1 MPRGCTANLRRC
13 GTCQNSI
20 FLRAILFSKMV
31 SVNLAVHKKSIVV
44 KGDTLPLKDTLKGLG
59 GRWNRSLGGWVFK
72 ASESDRVR
80 SALVLAQVDLVDEL
94 AEGGAA
100 FQAEPPAKRV
110 KAERSDGT
118 SSTSFADVFAEAASA
133 PAPPPPQAAMALPTA
148 DAAGSGGGAAAAT
161 AVLKSNELAI
171 SDLKR
176 ATVSSFKGAMRVDLR
191 GFYRHKESGE
201 VRPTPK
207 GISLSVSE
215 WNTLKSHM
223 DAIDRII
230 DAK

>member
-1 MPRGCTANLRRC
+1 
-13 GTCQNSI
+13 
-20 FLRAILFSKMV
+20 MV
-31 SVNLAVHKKSIVV
+31 AVNLSRHKKSIVV

-100 FQAEPPAKRV
+100 LQAEPPAKRV

-118 SSTSFADVFAEAASA
+118 GSASFADVFAEAASA
-133 PAPPPPQAAMALPTA
+133 PAPPQAAMALPTA

-171 SDLKR
+171 SDFKR
-176 ATVSSFKGAMRVDLR
+176 ATVSSFRGAMRVDLR

-223 DAIDRII
+223 DAIDRMI
-230 DAK
+230 DAKTE